1 MNISASAKGL
11 NADLQL
17 DKFKTK
23 KQSNDEYYN
32 NRRLDIDFKIKNR
45 SNAKIYYNQNRDY
58 ISAKNLCN
66 YYLKNDKLD
75 IFKIKHRDRY
85 DLLFS

>member
-1 MNISASAKGL
+1 MNISAS
-11 NADLQL
+11 ADLQL

-45 SNAKIYYNQNRDY
+45 LNAKIYYDSNRDY
-58 ISAKNLCN
+58 INAKNLCN

-75 IFKIKHRDRY
+75 IFKIRHRDRY
-85 DLLFS
+85 DLLFLGHT